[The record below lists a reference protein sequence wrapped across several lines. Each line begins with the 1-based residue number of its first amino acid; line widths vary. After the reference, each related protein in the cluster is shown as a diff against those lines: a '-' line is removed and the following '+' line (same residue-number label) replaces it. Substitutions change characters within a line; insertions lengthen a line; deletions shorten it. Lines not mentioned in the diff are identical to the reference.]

1 MLDLQ
6 DTLLCVDGSK
16 RLVLFGEDF
25 RNEQWHSYLTVSG
38 HMAQN
43 TTGQRAENQKT
54 LVFSQFT
61 MRLVGSCSWSLT
73 GFETA
78 IPIGIFG
85 MRRQIQDDTSTL
97 KLNEIFD
104 SQ

>member
-1 MLDLQ
+1 MLVYQ
-6 DTLLCVDGSK
+6 RV
-16 RLVLFGEDF
+16 
-25 RNEQWHSYLTVSG
+25 TVSG
-38 HMAQN
+38 HQRAQN
-43 TTGQRAENQKT
+43 TAGQRAQNQKT

-61 MRLVGSCSWSLT
+61 MRLVGIQLT